1 MQLDDIPAWLIPF
14 LGNVSVALTML
25 QVLSKRLEDIK
36 KELHELSRDF
46 RTTRE
51 EVAALQK
58 SDGFQSAQIEKLDER
73 INKLADYWQSRAHHD

>member
-1 MQLDDIPAWLIPF
+1 MQLNDIPAWLIPF

-73 INKLADYWQSRAHHD
+73 INKLADYWQERSRHQ

>member
-1 MQLDDIPAWLIPF
+1 MALNDIPAWLIPF

-73 INKLADYWQSRAHHD
+73 INKLADYWQERSRHQ

>member
-1 MQLDDIPAWLIPF
+1 MALNDIPAWLIPF

-25 QVLSKRLEDIK
+25 QVLSRRLEDIK
-36 KELHELSRDF
+36 KELHELNRDF
-46 RTTRE
+46 RNTRE

-73 INKLADYWQSRAHHD
+73 INKLADYWQERSRHQ

>member
-25 QVLSKRLEDIK
+25 QVLSRRLEDIK
-36 KELHELSRDF
+36 KELHELNRDF
-46 RTTRE
+46 RNTRE

-73 INKLADYWQSRAHHD
+73 INKLADYWQERSRHQ

>member
-25 QVLSKRLEDIK
+25 QVLSRRLEDIK
-36 KELHELSRDF
+36 KELHELNRDF
-46 RTTRE
+46 RNTRE

-58 SDGFQSAQIEKLDER
+58 SDGFRSAQIEKLDER
-73 INKLADYWQSRAHHD
+73 INKLAEYWQERSRHQ

>member
-1 MQLDDIPAWLIPF
+1 MGLENVPSWLIPF

-25 QVLSKRLEDIK
+25 QVLSRRLEDIK
-36 KELHELSRDF
+36 KELHELNRDF
-46 RTTRE
+46 RNTRE

-73 INKLADYWQSRAHHD
+73 INKLAEYWQERSRHQ

>member
-73 INKLADYWQSRAHHD
+73 INKLADYWQERSRHQ

>member
-1 MQLDDIPAWLIPF
+1 MGLNDIPAWLIPF

-36 KELHELSRDF
+36 KELHELNRDF
-46 RTTRE
+46 RNTRE

-73 INKLADYWQSRAHHD
+73 INKLADYWQERNRHQ